1 MNNTRGLALGFF
13 DGVHLGHQALL
24 TKARQRAAERGCP
37 AAALTF
43 DAHPDEVVFGQRVQ
57 LLNRPEDRDLLL
69 RRFGMEEILLLH
81 FDRAMAAMPWERFV
95 EEILLGQYHACH
107 VVCGHDFTFGHRG
120 QGNAQRLRE
129 KCTSLGI
136 GCDIIEAVSHGGI
149 TVSST
154 HLRQLIAEGDLEQV
168 AEFLGHPHTMT
179 GTVIRGKQLGRQLG
193 IPTAN
198 VAMPDGVLP
207 PAFGVYATMVRLPDG
222 SRHMAVTNI
231 GRRPTVEDGMGILA
245 EPWILDYD
253 GDLYGQTIRLEF
265 HKFLRKEQ
273 KFASLND
280 LQAAILQNAKET
292 REFFRWNADH

>member
-1 MNNTRGLALGFF
+1 MNNTRVLALGFF

-57 LLNRPEDRDLLL
+57 LLNTPEDRDLLL

-95 EEILLGQYHACH
+95 EEILLEQYHACH

-154 HLRQLIAEGDLEQV
+154 HLRQLIAEGDVAQA

-179 GTVIRGKQLGRQLG
+179 GTVIRGKQLGRTLG

-198 VAMPDGVLP
+198 VALPKGVLP
-207 PAFGVYATMVRLPDG
+207 PKFGVYACRVHTEKG
-222 SRHMAVTNI
+222 AYMAVTNV
-231 GRRPTVEDGMGILA
+231 GLRPTVDDGLGILI
-245 EPWILDYD
+245 EPWLLDFD
-253 GDLYGQTIRLEF
+253 EDLYGQTIRVEF
-265 HKFLRKEQ
+265 RKFLRPEQ
-273 KFASLND
+273 KFASLEE

-292 REFFRWNADH
+292 REFF